1 MAFVGMMHPVV
12 AKMSAYTPGT
22 TPTYQAGMVMGKA
35 ITGNL
40 TITRNN
46 NPLYGD
52 DGVAEDDNSITAM
65 SLELGLTDLEES
77 VQEYMGLL
85 EADGETAGH
94 YIETGDSSPELGV
107 GYIRVRRLNG
117 VTSYQGIWIFR
128 GVFGPTNENSQ
139 TKQESIQWQTPTV
152 TGNAMRTLLTGS
164 KNAFRRKANFETYAA
179 AETWLNGQANI
190 GSLTAI
196 TVASAAGSTSGKTA
210 LTISGYTLPTG
221 ASYVY
226 KSAASDAPAI
236 TFGQVPD
243 YTWTP
248 WDGSAQ
254 LAITNGHKVTVA
266 AVGEN
271 GKAIASG
278 SATVVSA

>member
-12 AKMSAYTPGT
+12 AKVSAYTPGT

-46 NPLYGD
+46 TPLYGD
-52 DGVAEDDNSITAM
+52 DGVAEDDNSITSM
-65 SLELGLTDLEES
+65 SLELGLTDLEEA
-77 VQEYMGLL
+77 VQVYMGIL
-85 EADGETAGH
+85 EADGSNQDQ

-164 KNAFRRKANFETYAA
+164 KNAFRRKANFTTYAA
-179 AETWLNGQANI
+179 AETWLNTQANI
-190 GSLTAI
+190 S
-196 TVASAAGSTSGKTA
+196 
-210 LTISGYTLPTG
+210 
-221 ASYVY
+221 
-226 KSAASDAPAI
+226 
-236 TFGQVPD
+236 
-243 YTWTP
+243 
-248 WDGSAQ
+248 
-254 LAITNGHKVTVA
+254 
-266 AVGEN
+266 
-271 GKAIASG
+271 
-278 SATVVSA
+278 

>member
-12 AKMSAYTPGT
+12 AKVATYTPGT
-22 TPTYQAGMVMGKA
+22 TPTYDAGMVMGKA

-65 SLELGLTDLEES
+65 SLELGLTDLEEA
-77 VQEYMGLL
+77 VQVYMGIL
-85 EADGETAGH
+85 EADGSTTGQ

-117 VTSYQGIWIFR
+117 ETSYQGIWIFR

-164 KNAFRRKANFETYAA
+164 KNAFRRKANFTTYAA
-179 AETWLNGQANI
+179 AETWLNTQANI
-190 GSLTAI
+190 
-196 TVASAAGSTSGKTA
+196 
-210 LTISGYTLPTG
+210 
-221 ASYVY
+221 
-226 KSAASDAPAI
+226 SAASNSSD
-236 TFGQVPD
+236 TG
-243 YTWTP
+243 TGGT
-248 WDGSAQ
+248 G
-254 LAITNGHKVTVA
+254 G
-266 AVGEN
+266 
-271 GKAIASG
+271 
-278 SATVVSA
+278 

>member
-1 MAFVGMMHPVV
+1 MPNPNVGMMYPVW
-12 AKMSAYTPGT
+12 APITACEDGSL
-22 TPTYQAGMVMGKA
+22 PTYG
-35 ITGNL
+35 TGRVVQEARSANV
-40 TITRNN
+40 TKEINN

-65 SLELGLTDLEES
+65 SLELGLTDLEEA
-77 VQEYMGLL
+77 VQVYMGLL
-85 EADGETAGH
+85 EADGSTTGQ

-190 GSLTAI
+190 T
-196 TVASAAGSTSGKTA
+196 TS
-210 LTISGYTLPTG
+210 P
-221 ASYVY
+221 
-226 KSAASDAPAI
+226 
-236 TFGQVPD
+236 
-243 YTWTP
+243 
-248 WDGSAQ
+248 
-254 LAITNGHKVTVA
+254 
-266 AVGEN
+266 
-271 GKAIASG
+271 
-278 SATVVSA
+278 

>member
-12 AKMSAYTPGT
+12 AKVDTYVPGT
-22 TPTYQAGMVMGKA
+22 TPTYEAGMVMGKA

-65 SLELGLTDLEES
+65 SLELGLTDLEED
-77 VQEYMGLL
+77 VQEYMGIL
-85 EADGETAGH
+85 EADGNTAGQ
-94 YIETGDSSPELGV
+94 YIETGESSPELGV

-117 VTSYQGIWIFR
+117 ETSYQGIWIFR

-164 KNAFRRKANFETYAA
+164 KNAFRRKANFTTYAA
-179 AETWLNGQANI
+179 AETWLNTQANI
-190 GSLTAI
+190 T
-196 TVASAAGSTSGKTA
+196 TSSDT
-210 LTISGYTLPTG
+210 TSSGTTG
-221 ASYVY
+221 
-226 KSAASDAPAI
+226 
-236 TFGQVPD
+236 
-243 YTWTP
+243 
-248 WDGSAQ
+248 
-254 LAITNGHKVTVA
+254 NG
-266 AVGEN
+266 
-271 GKAIASG
+271 
-278 SATVVSA
+278 